1 MQTLQEDIKPSGLEI
16 EIKAIL
22 QNRELDEEE
31 KIMAILELD
40 EPSIDEAMAE
50 KIVKG
55 YIQGYRLAKRQANA
69 LSA

>member
-1 MQTLQEDIKPSGLEI
+1 MQTLQEDIKPSSLEI
-16 EIKAIL
+16 EIKTIL
-22 QNRELDEEE
+22 QDRELDEEE
-31 KIMAILELD
+31 KIVAILELD

-55 YIQGYRLAKRQANA
+55 YVRGYRLAKRQAM